1 MKYVAKWIVVGLFG
15 VGIVGCSTNNQRLY
29 DYGDY
34 SSTLYNLNKNQ
45 NEETL
50 AKHKA
55 ELEQIITS
63 SKEHTKKVPPGI
75 YAELGYI
82 YQKGNDKKEAVKL
95 YQLESDLY
103 PESQY
108 LMARLIKQ
116 VETTDTPV
124 SEK

>member
-1 MKYVAKWIVVGLFG
+1 MKYVEKWIAVVFVSVGL
-15 VGIVGCSTNNQRLY
+15 VGCATNNQRLY

-34 SSTLYNLNKNQ
+34 SSTLYSLSKNQ

-50 AKHKA
+50 AEHKSA
-55 ELEQIITS
+55 LEQIITS
-63 SKEHTKKVPPGI
+63 SKEHTRKVPPGI

-82 YQKGNDKKEAVKL
+82 YQKENNKKEAVKL
-95 YQLESDLY
+95 YKLESDLY

-116 VETTDTPV
+116 IEVNDASDHE
-124 SEK
+124 